1 MTKSKGLS
9 PLRVPRDIDPDNTV
23 GGVRA
28 ARLFS
33 NIVSPPVIFA
43 ALGLAL
49 SLKELPSL
57 LGFLWA
63 VLFGFWVSLAPILVV
78 VFMLR
83 TGRIHDLHMSS
94 TEDRRIPYTSS
105 IVASAVA
112 LTLIALFDGPL
123 LLLCLALFSL
133 IVLAALAII
142 TRFWLISIH
151 AASVVAAMIISG
163 LLFGIGAAV
172 LLIPLVAAVSYVRLY
187 LRRHTISQVL
197 AGVGLGIA
205 TVWFLTLFGCFV

>member
-1 MTKSKGLS
+1 MTKSNGPS
-9 PLRVPRDIDPDNTV
+9 SLRIPRDIDPDNTI

-28 ARLFS
+28 ARIFS

-43 ALGLAL
+43 VLGLGL

-63 VLFGFWVSLAPILVV
+63 ALFGFWVSLAPILVV

-94 TEDRRIPYTSS
+94 TGDRRIPYISS
-105 IVASAVA
+105 IVGSFIA
-112 LTLIALFDGPL
+112 LTLISLFDGPE
-123 LLLCLALFSL
+123 LLLCLALFS
-133 IVLAALAII
+133 IFVLVALAMI
-142 TRFWLISIH
+142 THFWLISIH
-151 AASVVAAMIISG
+151 TASIVAAMIISG
-163 LLFGIGAAV
+163 LVFGIWAAV
-172 LLIPLVAAVSYVRLY
+172 LLMPLVAVVSYIRLF

-197 AGVGLGIA
+197 AGVGLGIG